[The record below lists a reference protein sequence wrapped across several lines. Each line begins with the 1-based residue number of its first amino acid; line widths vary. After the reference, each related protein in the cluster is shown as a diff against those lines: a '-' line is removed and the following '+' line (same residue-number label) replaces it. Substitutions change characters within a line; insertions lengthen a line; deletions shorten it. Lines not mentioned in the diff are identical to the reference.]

1 MAKKFLKLTSAMWEW
16 VLQKVMKQGGMALT
30 NPSPARAYTVRMI
43 IVKSLHIIILYYNCK
58 TNYKYTVCK
67 PFMIVFH

>member
-1 MAKKFLKLTSAMWEW
+1 MAKNFLKLTSAMWEW

-30 NPSPARAYTVRMI
+30 NPSPAHAYTVRMI
-43 IVKSLHIIILYYNCK
+43 IVKSLHIINCK
-58 TNYKYTVCK
+58 TNCKYTVCK